1 MSYFG
6 KECQLHTGSLLKA
19 MIRVTYKLS
28 CPAVTRW
35 NSTGVIG
42 ASSDQSA
49 AARLSCCC
57 VSLSIPLSL
66 LMLLSCGLTCIFE
79 PACVDMGI
87 TISNFTKLKLSCN
100 GGSLGPLESDIPVM
114 LLDSLLKRSASLKM
128 SMKDYI

>member
-42 ASSDQSA
+42 ASSDQVPFA
-49 AARLSCCC
+49 VRRCT
-57 VSLSIPLSL
+57 PLL
-66 LMLLSCGLTCIFE
+66 LLCFF
-79 PACVDMGI
+79 VDSSVLVDVI
-87 TISNFTKLKLSCN
+87 KL
-100 GGSLGPLESDIPVM
+100 
-114 LLDSLLKRSASLKM
+114 RSYLHL
-128 SMKDYI
+128 